1 MKCTRGLK
9 SQNHHTTRTIHVS
22 HLVNLLEAVIWQCGG
37 CGGRCCH
44 GGSGLHGCGNCGGR
58 SCHRRHG
65 CGCRSRCSG
74 LGDDGSSRCG
84 GGCDR
89 RGGLGCVSSS
99 LSGTDRCV
107 VVCGVCLVVVVVAAA
122 VMVVVLLI
130 VVVVID
136 ICSRRAYRIELFGK
150 SLTYS

>member
-1 MKCTRGLK
+1 
-9 SQNHHTTRTIHVS
+9 
-22 HLVNLLEAVIWQCGG
+22 
-37 CGGRCCH
+37 
-44 GGSGLHGCGNCGGR
+44 
-58 SCHRRHG
+58 
-65 CGCRSRCSG
+65 
-74 LGDDGSSRCG
+74 
-84 GGCDR
+84 
-89 RGGLGCVSSS
+89 
-99 LSGTDRCV
+99 V